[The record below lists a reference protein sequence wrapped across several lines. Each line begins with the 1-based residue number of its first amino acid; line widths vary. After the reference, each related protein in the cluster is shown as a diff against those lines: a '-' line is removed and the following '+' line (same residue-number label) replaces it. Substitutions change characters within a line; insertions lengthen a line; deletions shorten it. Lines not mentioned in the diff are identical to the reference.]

1 MKTQRGKWRGRD
13 SVPCWGKGRLQKSL
27 ALLLPA
33 ISLLCVCSE
42 EGSSVLSSSVIFIKI
57 KAMTLV
63 FIFIFCKESTKSLLG
78 VPLKIVMGTGS
89 GHKLVVKRPVP
100 SRAEEVFPLCPC
112 GFWRTRD
119 GPAMGA
125 VWSWSHSMTF
135 HISVISFTHL
145 PSTSF
150 RLRLAS
156 FLHVGPVGLED
167 EMPCVVDSAAKSTKQ
182 YTVRIHPVSSLQM
195 PSKNTL

>member
-13 SVPCWGKGRLQKSL
+13 SVLCWGKGRLQKSL

-33 ISLLCVCSE
+33 KSLLCVCSE
-42 EGSSVLSSSVIFIKI
+42 KGSSVLSSSVIFIKI

-63 FIFIFCKESTKSLLG
+63 FIFILCKESTKSLLG
-78 VPLKIVMGTGS
+78 VPWRLWWGQA
-89 GHKLVVKRPVP
+89 VVTSLLLRGQCQVGQRKCSLCVPVA
-100 SRAEEVFPLCPC
+100 S
-112 GFWRTRD
+112 D

-125 VWSWSHSMTF
+125 IWSWSHSMTF

-156 FLHVGPVGLED
+156 FLPVGPVGLED